1 MEMEIIYLRGA
12 IVGLAQRMPCRVRAF
27 RTTADA
33 NCTDSGHAIIED
45 TKTDKLPD
53 GDYDLQ
59 IDGRQLPFK
68 RKDGKFSSR
77 Q

>member
-1 MEMEIIYLRGA
+1 MEIVYFQGTLI
-12 IVGLAQRMPCRVRAF
+12 GLAKRMPCRVRAF
-27 RTTADA
+27 RTTTDE
-33 NCTDSGHAIIED
+33 NCTDSGHAIVED

-68 RKDGKFSSR
+68 RKNGTFSPR